1 VLQALLTFAAEEE
14 GSKSAYYIAG
24 GVLAAFAVVISA
36 IGIRGH
42 DTFPASKGATRGV
55 MLLAAL
61 LVVATM
67 ASAVLTG

>member
-1 VLQALLTFAAEEE
+1 MLTGLVTFAAEE
-14 GSKSAYYIAG
+14 GSKTAYYVAG
-24 GVLAAFAVVISA
+24 IVLAAFAVVISA

-42 DTFPASKGATRGV
+42 ETFPPSKGATRAV
-55 MLLAAL
+55 MGLAAI